1 MANIESVYTYEGT
14 GDTQTLVTGGD
25 ITGFP
30 AFGKYNGIYY
40 WSSIMNLA
48 AIFVVICGVF
58 VAVVLALVVWL
69 ILTGLRD
76 EVKHKGGRADTDE
89 RKHG

>member
-1 MANIESVYTYEGT
+1 
-14 GDTQTLVTGGD
+14 
-25 ITGFP
+25 
-30 AFGKYNGIYY
+30 
-40 WSSIMNLA
+40 MNLA

-76 EVKHKGGRADTDE
+76 EVKHKGGHADTDG